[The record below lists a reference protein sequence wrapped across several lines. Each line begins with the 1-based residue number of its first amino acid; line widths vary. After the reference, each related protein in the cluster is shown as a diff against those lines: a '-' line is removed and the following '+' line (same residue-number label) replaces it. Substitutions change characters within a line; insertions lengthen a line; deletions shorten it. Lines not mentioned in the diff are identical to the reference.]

1 MNLQKIESD
10 SMIKHAELLHTE
22 MNQQIKR
29 FSEASKEHPKEYKK
43 MYEEIKRPKEVSR
56 QQLPMIVKVNL
67 NRLKNPQQ
75 KS

>member
-22 MNQQIKR
+22 MKQQIKR

-43 MYEEIKRPKEVSR
+43 YV
-56 QQLPMIVKVNL
+56 
-67 NRLKNPQQ
+67 
-75 KS
+75 

>member
-1 MNLQKIESD
+1 
-10 SMIKHAELLHTE
+10 
-22 MNQQIKR
+22 
-29 FSEASKEHPKEYKK
+29 

-67 NRLKNPQQ
+67 NRFKNPQQ